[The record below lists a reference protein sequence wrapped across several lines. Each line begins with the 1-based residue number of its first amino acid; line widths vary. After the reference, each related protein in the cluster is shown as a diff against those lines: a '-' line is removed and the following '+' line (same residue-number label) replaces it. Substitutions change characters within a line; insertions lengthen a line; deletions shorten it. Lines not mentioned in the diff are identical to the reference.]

1 MKKLIILWGA
11 VLASLL
17 FCGCP
22 PGSAPYED
30 FYSRSF
36 VLLYC
41 QVSDISIERRYYPED
56 DPDYNLG
63 YFIWFVADKLYQ
75 ANRNG
80 EEKQVYDALCEKYND
95 VTYNRKVRYSYG
107 EYNRPRCS
115 CFFTDLEGTPL
126 DDIVRFESDT
136 PWPYIRS
143 GYTQR
148 YSDKKRG
155 EYYPVHCLVSEL
167 TADDMTLL
175 PDYFFILFTSRPA
188 LDLQHTIR
196 VRLTDDAGNVY
207 EAGID
212 VDFSL

>member
-1 MKKLIILWGA
+1 M
-11 VLASLL
+11 
-17 FCGCP
+17 
-22 PGSAPYED
+22 
-30 FYSRSF
+30 
-36 VLLYC
+36 
-41 QVSDISIERRYYPED
+41 
-56 DPDYNLG
+56 
-63 YFIWFVADKLYQ
+63 
-75 ANRNG
+75 
-80 EEKQVYDALCEKYND
+80 
-95 VTYNRKVRYSYG
+95 TYNRKVRYSYG

-115 CFFTDLEGTPL
+115 CFFTDLEIWSTADWDAGHPAGTPL